1 MLRRWPGLFI
11 QASVIPA
18 GVASACD
25 PQAMFSPSDQYEMTR
40 AFTAG
45 APEPILFV
53 SLKRCPESFATSF
66 GTFTDLGMQS
76 VTLVAAKTR
85 MVHFCRLAE
94 YKGEPAPAPEAP
106 AP

>member
-1 MLRRWPGLFI
+1 
-11 QASVIPA
+11 
-18 GVASACD
+18 
-25 PQAMFSPSDQYEMTR
+25 MTR

-76 VTLVAAKTR
+76 VTLWRRRRAWCTFA
-85 MVHFCRLAE
+85 
-94 YKGEPAPAPEAP
+94 APEAP